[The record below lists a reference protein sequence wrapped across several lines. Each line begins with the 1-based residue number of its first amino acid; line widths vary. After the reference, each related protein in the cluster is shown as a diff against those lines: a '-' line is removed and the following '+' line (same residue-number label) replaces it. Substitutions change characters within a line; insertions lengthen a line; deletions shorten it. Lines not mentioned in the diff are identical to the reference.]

1 MFNRKG
7 IFLFFYPKH
16 VPFLF
21 YHLFCNNRWQN
32 TSLQLTT
39 SLTSCTVSFM
49 LGFSRLCYYLVK
61 TGNIKISAVLS
72 TNNDTGVN
80 TLSFPELGDVC
91 IDMDRAETFGLM
103 TVRAKLR
110 NSIIQ
115 IIYYQWKLQILSV
128 YQITILIKQVG
139 ENGDRLECEFRHL
152 SLAEYMTAL
161 HVHITGDSLKGTNI

>member
-1 MFNRKG
+1 MFSTLTNCDICTTLFVFGMTKACLYSLWLGNCGKFYFYDLAYVNIRKN
-7 IFLFFYPKH
+7 

-21 YHLFCNNRWQN
+21 YPLFCKTRWQN

-110 NSIIQ
+110 NSII
-115 IIYYQWKLQILSV
+115 KIL
-128 YQITILIKQVG
+128 YNYK
-139 ENGDRLECEFRHL
+139 F
-152 SLAEYMTAL
+152 
-161 HVHITGDSLKGTNI
+161 

>member
-1 MFNRKG
+1 MYH
-7 IFLFFYPKH
+7 FYFTLYSTK
-16 VPFLF
+16 
-21 YHLFCNNRWQN
+21 NRWQN

-115 IIYYQWKLQILSV
+115 IIYYES
-128 YQITILIKQVG
+128 
-139 ENGDRLECEFRHL
+139 
-152 SLAEYMTAL
+152 
-161 HVHITGDSLKGTNI
+161 

>member
-1 MFNRKG
+1 MY
-7 IFLFFYPKH
+7 FYPKD

-103 TVRAKLR
+103 TVRAGLR
-110 NSIIQ
+110 NSIIKKFYHQYYESQ
-115 IIYYQWKLQILSV
+115 INILYNNV
-128 YQITILIKQVG
+128 YQIGWWEWWQAWMRISSFISCGVYDCTSCSHYWWFIERY
-139 ENGDRLECEFRHL
+139 ENLE
-152 SLAEYMTAL
+152 
-161 HVHITGDSLKGTNI
+161 